1 MAGRHEALERVYR
14 DEAGRLVAALVRLL
28 GDFDLAE
35 DVVAEALLEA
45 LDHWPRD
52 GVPDRPGAW
61 LLQTARRK
69 ALDRLRREQRGRE
82 KLALVAGL
90 EGMPAREPDDRLRL
104 LFTCCHPALSQEAQ
118 LALTLRAVAGL
129 TTREIARAFLV
140 PEATI
145 GQRIV
150 RAKRKIATA
159 HIPYRVP
166 AGDQLRERLTAVLT
180 VLYLVFNEGYL
191 ATAGQTTRAELVQ
204 DAEWLAGLVVRLL
217 PAEPEPLGLLALFRL
232 HRARWASRFAPDGRL
247 LLLSEQDRDRWDH
260 AAISDAGRV
269 IRRAAAM
276 RRTGPFQ
283 VQAAI
288 AAVHCEAPT
297 WEATDWPQIVAL
309 YSMLATLDPSPVV
322 LLNRAIALSH
332 VAGPAAALAEV
343 EAVAPHLGGYHL
355 LHATRAALL
364 RDLGREA
371 EAAASDALA
380 LTMTA
385 NPAERRLLSE
395 RADRG
400 RSASAGPLAARRR
413 SPASGIR
420 SSS

>member
-35 DVVAEALLEA
+35 EVVAEALVEA

-69 ALDRLRREQRGRE
+69 ALDRLRRERRGRE
-82 KLALVAGL
+82 KLLLVAGL
-90 EGMPAREPDDRLRL
+90 QGVPAREADDRLRL

-118 LALTLRAVAGL
+118 IALTLRAVAGL
-129 TTREIARAFLV
+129 TTPEIARAFLV
-140 PEATI
+140 SEATI
-145 GQRIV
+145 AQRIV
-150 RAKRKIATA
+150 RAKRKIAA
-159 HIPYRVP
+159 AGIPYRVP
-166 AGDQLRERLTAVLT
+166 GGDELQERLTAVLT

-191 ATAGQTTRAELVQ
+191 ATAGQPTRAELVE

-217 PAEPEPLGLLALFRL
+217 PGEPEPLGLLALFRL
-232 HRARWASRFAPDGRL
+232 HRARWQSRFAPDGRL
-247 LLLSEQDRDRWDH
+247 LLLADQDRSRWDQ
-260 AAISDAGRV
+260 AAIADAGRV
-269 IRRAAAM
+269 IRRAAGM
-276 RRTGPFQ
+276 GRTGPFQ

-288 AAVHCEAPT
+288 AAVHCEAPS

-309 YSMLATLDPSPVV
+309 YSLLATLDPSPVV

-332 VAGPAAALAEV
+332 VAGPVAALAEV
-343 EAVAPHLGGYHL
+343 EAVAPRLGGYYL

-364 RDLGREA
+364 RDLGRES
-371 EAAASDALA
+371 EAAAADAQA
-380 LTMTA
+380 LTLTA

-395 RADRG
+395 RAG
-400 RSASAGPLAARRR
+400 RSRAGSVPRVPARRR
-413 SPASGIR
+413 SRSSGIR

>member
-159 HIPYRVP
+159 RIPYRVP

-400 RSASAGPLAARRR
+400 RSASAGPPAARRR

>member
-1 MAGRHEALERVYR
+1 MPGRHQALERVYR

-35 DVVAEALLEA
+35 DMVAEALLEA

-69 ALDRLRREQRGRE
+69 ALDRLRRERRGRE
-82 KLALVAGL
+82 KLALVADL
-90 EGMPAREPDDRLRL
+90 QDEVPRDPDDRLRL
-104 LFTCCHPALSQEAQ
+104 LFICCHPALSEEAQ
-118 LALTLRAVAGL
+118 IGLTLRAVAGL

-145 GQRIV
+145 SQRIV

-159 HIPYRVP
+159 GIPFRLP
-166 AGDQLRERLTAVLT
+166 AEEQLRERLTAVLT
-180 VLYLVFNEGYL
+180 VLFLVFNEGYL
-191 ATAGQTTRAELVQ
+191 ATEGEPTRAELTD

-217 PAEPEPLGLLALFRL
+217 PGEPEPLGLLALFRL
-232 HRARWASRFAPDGRL
+232 HRARLPGRFGPDGRL
-247 LLLSEQDRDRWDH
+247 LLLEEQDRTSWDRG
-260 AAISDAGRV
+260 AIADAGRV

-276 RRTGPFQ
+276 GRTGPFQ

-288 AAVHCEAPT
+288 AAVHCEAPS

-309 YSMLATLDPSPVV
+309 YTMLAALDPSPVV
-322 LLNRAIALSH
+322 LLNRAIAVSH
-332 VAGPAAALAEV
+332 VAGAEVALAEV
-343 EAVAPHLGGYHL
+343 DTVAPRLAGYHL

-364 RDLGREA
+364 RELGRDA
-371 EAAASDALA
+371 EAREADRQALA
-380 LTMTA
+380 LTA

-395 RADRG
+395 RVRAASRG
-400 RSASAGPLAARRR
+400 PASAPPR
-413 SPASGIR
+413 SR
-420 SSS
+420 SSDTRSSR

>member
-69 ALDRLRREQRGRE
+69 ALDRLRRERRGRE

-104 LFTCCHPALSQEAQ
+104 LFTCCHPALSHEAQ

-159 HIPYRVP
+159 GIPYRVP
-166 AGDQLRERLTAVLT
+166 PGDELRERLTAVLT

-204 DAEWLAGLVVRLL
+204 DAEWLAGLVVGLL

-232 HRARWASRFAPDGRL
+232 HRARCASRFAPDGRL
-247 LLLSEQDRDRWDH
+247 LLLSEQDRHRWDH

-276 RRTGPFQ
+276 GRTGPFQ

-297 WEATDWPQIVAL
+297 WQATDWPQIVAL

-332 VAGPAAALAEV
+332 VAGPGAALAEV
-343 EAVAPHLGGYHL
+343 EAVAPRLVGYHL

-371 EAAASDALA
+371 EAAASDARA

-395 RADRG
+395 RAE
-400 RSASAGPLAARRR
+400 RSREASAGPLPARRR
-413 SPASGIR
+413 SPSSGIR
-420 SSS
+420 PSR